1 MTAVCRAKG
10 FGLAFGDFK
19 SSVDTIN
26 GKVPDIVCI
35 DTNDGHLRI
44 VGEVKT
50 LWVIGHDLES
60 ILNEGEDA
68 LRHILGEPDETLSS
82 GFRLIIC

>member
-10 FGLAFGDFK
+10 FGLAFSDFK

-26 GKVPDIVCI
+26 GKVPDLVCI
-35 DTNDGHLRI
+35 DTNDEHLRI

-50 LWVIGHDLES
+50 PVC
-60 ILNEGEDA
+60 
-68 LRHILGEPDETLSS
+68 P
-82 GFRLIIC
+82 IIN